1 MRVTWD
7 LIVASTGIGVR
18 LTSHERASWRTGSP
32 CVLYASSAKG
42 SAVNSSDRPDSIGKI
57 MSDIRTLGQ
66 GLTATRG
73 RLPVTPGARDA
84 KGVTIRDALLEL
96 QLVIADFL
104 AV

>member
-1 MRVTWD
+1 
-7 LIVASTGIGVR
+7 
-18 LTSHERASWRTGSP
+18 
-32 CVLYASSAKG
+32 
-42 SAVNSSDRPDSIGKI
+42 